1 MKITRITASKRD
13 EVLQRKAQYDADLK
27 AYNRRQAESRKNMR
41 AAEDD
46 IIEPLKQYFDM
57 EFADLDALT
66 FEYRIESDWLGHGE
80 AEGIRVHIQ
89 CNEHNKFA
97 KDVALAWSYDVRL
110 NSKTGEVVKESSSW
124 SGLSATT
131 PEQMRSLEQ
140 TVEALKI
147 LNSMDWKAIM
157 SVRMPK
163 YSDFYDFSDKGP
175 ERMNF
180 RQELSD
186 ATITDAIGT
195 NTWVKVYNWD
205 NSPYYGKWVW
215 VNPVRESGSQFTC
228 NVIDDWTI
236 QEYQKGE
243 ANLSGARI
251 YQVSSDRRIRK
262 SSLQAVDPV
271 ETIDIPNA

>member
-13 EVLQRKAQYDADLK
+13 EVLQRKAQYDADLE
-27 AYNRRQAESRKNMR
+27 AYNRRQAESRRNMH
-41 AAEDD
+41 AAEKDV
-46 IIEPLKQYFDM
+46 IEPLKQYFDM

-66 FEYRIESDWLGHGE
+66 FEYRIERGWDE
-80 AEGIRVHIQ
+80 TAGIEIHIQ
-89 CNEHNKFA
+89 CNEHNKFDE
-97 KDVALAWSYDVRL
+97 DVALAWSYDVRL
-110 NSKTGEVVKESSSW
+110 NDKTGEVVKESSSW

-147 LNSMDWKAIM
+147 LNSMDWNAIM

-180 RQELSD
+180 QQELSD

-251 YQVSSDRRIRK
+251 YQISSDRRIRK